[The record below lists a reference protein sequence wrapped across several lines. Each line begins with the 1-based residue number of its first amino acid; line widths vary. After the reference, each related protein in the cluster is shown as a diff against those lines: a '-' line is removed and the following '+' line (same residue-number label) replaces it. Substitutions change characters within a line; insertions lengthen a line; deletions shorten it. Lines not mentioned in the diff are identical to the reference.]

1 MSNLSKLEEVEQ
13 RFDHLVETG
22 AYAEALEL
30 ITREAH
36 LFPDYSQKVVYS
48 WRMTMACRLNNRAL
62 VLQLLK
68 EAVEAGHW
76 YSDLHDNPDFQL
88 LHGEPEFE
96 RLAEICAERRAHE
109 MATAVPML
117 KTLQPDSQLA
127 PYPLLL
133 ALHGAN
139 SNVESFA
146 SHWSTAVSHG
156 WLVGLPQSS
165 QAFGPGTFSWNDWE
179 WAIQEVRKQYAILCT
194 EYPIDPQRVVLAGF
208 SQGGGLAAWLA
219 LSSTIEVRG
228 LILVGPFLT
237 DVKDLIPLME
247 AHPPHGVWA
256 YLVAG
261 QRDQYCLG
269 VAQRLATLLPQH
281 GIVCELDVYP
291 DLEHSFPPG
300 FESRLPYAL
309 EYVLQG

>member
-1 MSNLSKLEEVEQ
+1 MSNTSKLEEIEQ
-13 RFDHLVETG
+13 QFDHLAQAG

-30 ITREAH
+30 VTREAH
-36 LFPDYSQKVVYS
+36 LFPDYAQKVVYS
-48 WRMTMACRLNNRAL
+48 WRMTMACRLKDRAL
-62 VLQLLK
+62 ALQLLK

-76 YSDLHDNPDFQL
+76 YSGLRDNPDFHL

-96 RLAEICAERRAHE
+96 KLVEICAERRAHE
-109 MATAVPML
+109 MASAIPTL
-117 KTLQPDSQLA
+117 KVLQPDRQFA

-133 ALHGAN
+133 ALHGAT

-146 SHWSTAVSHG
+146 GHWSAAVSDG

-179 WAIQEVRKQYAILCT
+179 WAMQEVQKHYAALCQ
-194 EYPIDPQRVVLAGF
+194 EHPIDPQRVVVAGF

-219 LSSTIEVRG
+219 LSGAIKMRG
-228 LILVGPFLT
+228 LILVGPFL
-237 DVKDLIPLME
+237 VEVQELVPLME
-247 AHPPHGVWA
+247 AHPPQGLRA

-261 QRDQYCLG
+261 HRDQYCLG

-281 GIVCELDVYP
+281 GITCELDVYP
-291 DLEHSFPPG
+291 DVEHSFPME
-300 FESRLPYAL
+300 FESRLAHAL

>member
-1 MSNLSKLEEVEQ
+1 MSNSSRLEEIEQ
-13 RFDHLVETG
+13 QFDHLAQAG

-36 LFPDYSQKVVYS
+36 LFPDYAQKVVYS
-48 WRMTMACRLNNRAL
+48 WRMTMACRLKDGAL
-62 VLQLLK
+62 ALQLLK

-76 YSDLHDNPDFQL
+76 YSGLRDNPDFQL
-88 LHGEPEFE
+88 LRSEPEFE
-96 RLAEICAERRAHE
+96 KLVEICAERRAHE
-109 MATAVPML
+109 MANAIPLL

-127 PYPLLL
+127 PCPLLL

-139 SNVESFA
+139 SSVEPFA
-146 SHWSTAVSHG
+146 GHWSAAVSHG

-165 QAFGPGTFSWNDWE
+165 QAYGPGTFSWNDWE
-179 WAIQEVRKQYAILCT
+179 WAMQEVQKHYTALCQ
-194 EYPIDPQRVVLAGF
+194 EYPIDSQRVVLAGF
-208 SQGGGLAAWLA
+208 SQGGGLATWLA
-219 LSSTIEVRG
+219 LTGTIKVRG
-228 LILVGPFLT
+228 LILVGPFLA
-237 DVKDLIPLME
+237 DAQELVPLME
-247 AHPPHGVWA
+247 AHPPQGLRA

-281 GIVCELDVYP
+281 GIACELDVYP
-291 DLEHSFPPG
+291 DVEHSFPLE
-300 FESRLPYAL
+300 FESKLPHAL

>member
-1 MSNLSKLEEVEQ
+1 MSNLSKLEQVEQ
-13 RFDHLVETG
+13 QFDHLVQAG
-22 AYAEALEL
+22 SYAEALEL
-30 ITREAH
+30 VTREAH
-36 LFPDYSQKVVYS
+36 LFPDYAQKVVYS
-48 WRMTMACRLNNRAL
+48 WRMTMACRLNNKAL
-62 VLQLLK
+62 ALQLLK
-68 EAVEAGHW
+68 EAIAAGHW
-76 YSDLHDNPDFQL
+76 YSDLRDNPDFQL

-96 RLAEICAERRAHE
+96 RLAEICAERRAQAR
-109 MATAVPML
+109 ATAVPVL
-117 KTLQPDSQLA
+117 KTLQPDHQFA

-133 ALHGAN
+133 ALHGAH

-146 SHWSTAVSHG
+146 SHWSAAVSHG

-179 WAIQEVRKQYAILCT
+179 GAIQEVQKQYATLCT

-219 LSSTIEVRG
+219 LSGMIKARG
-228 LILVGPFLT
+228 LILVGPFLPK
-237 DVKDLIPLME
+237 VEDLIPLME
-247 AHPPHGVWA
+247 AHHPQGLRA
-256 YLVAG
+256 FLVAG

-281 GIVCELDVYP
+281 GIVCKLDVYP
-291 DLEHSFPPG
+291 DLEHNFPLE